1 MRSYLSMPH
10 FMLSIL
16 LACVACKPEKPS
28 ATDRSRAARARLA
41 TATNDAAKTA
51 RESDYKSSLTAEER
65 AVVVAKVGEVDITL
79 GYVERYLSQQPAF
92 VRARYRTFDQKVE
105 LLNNLIRFE
114 ILAAEAAQAGWST
127 DPDVVMAVKRAMVQ
141 KYLADDMQRLVVVSE
156 ISDDEVQTYY
166 QNNQNAFI
174 TPARVRA
181 TAVVSDT
188 EASAKAVHTELM
200 AAIQADPQRT
210 RVIFRDFARSR
221 STDKDSAWRSGDLG
235 LFAKDGYVMGDKS
248 GQKIPDSVV
257 AASFDLPLNGVSE
270 PVFAEGKWWV
280 LQVTNRQRRTER
292 KLDDVK
298 REVTRFLLKKKQDAA
313 RDAFI
318 KKLRAEAEVVV
329 DSEVLNSLQVEKIR
343 SSDLDTTGI
352 LPKPTASSPAK
363 SKPAVDAPTHTSSS
377 AQGTA
382 SPARKLLDPRA
393 HLNPRRR
400 PSKLTR
406 NADTRNQGDKPTLE
420 EIEAL
425 HQDDSEER

>member
-1 MRSYLSMPH
+1 MRSY
-10 FMLSIL
+10 FSIL
-16 LACVACKPEKPS
+16 HFTLSLFLVCVACKPEKPA
-28 ATDRSRAARARLA
+28 ATDRSREARARLA

-51 RESDYKSSLTAEER
+51 RKSDYKSSLTAEER

-156 ISDDEVQTYY
+156 ISDDEVKTYY
-166 QNNQNAFI
+166 QNNTNAFI

-221 STDKDSAWRSGDLG
+221 STDKNSAWRSGDLG

-248 GQKIPDSVV
+248 GQKIPDPVV
-257 AASFDLPLNGVSE
+257 AASFALPLNGVSE
-270 PVFAEGKWWV
+270 PVFADGKWWV

-313 RDAFI
+313 QDAFI
-318 KKLRAEAEVVV
+318 KKLRTEAEVVV

-352 LPKPTASSPAK
+352 LPKPTPSSPAK
-363 SKPAVDAPTHTSSS
+363 SKPAVDGPSRPSRS

-382 SPARKLLDPRA
+382 SPARKLLEPRA

-400 PSKLTR
+400 PSTLTR
-406 NADTRNQGDKPTLE
+406 NADTRNTGGKPSLE

-425 HQDDSEER
+425 HQDDSEEK